1 MPQTQ
6 LLTNFFF
13 FCGPFLFAE
22 NLTFISLLCIHIL
35 FLNTFVYVYLFSL
48 IFLILFLCIRPLS
61 RCTLY
66 ILLFCSIYFAP
77 MQRSIF
83 KNLNFNLIQLNVFII
98 LLVVFTAFLWAAFCY
113 SFSCAIVGITK
124 SFALAYAQKYKIKC
138 ILGSGRVILLCEL
151 YGKYWF
157 CIVLI
162 SHVANVN
169 IQMYREKF
177 CIPLIAN

>member
-1 MPQTQ
+1 MRS
-6 LLTNFFF
+6 FFI
-13 FCGPFLFAE
+13 CGEPDFHITAMHSH
-22 NLTFISLLCIHIL
+22 FISQH
-35 FLNTFVYVYLFSL
+35 FSIRIYIYSHS
-48 IFLILFLCIRPLS
+48 IFFYSHSLHSASISMYC
-61 RCTLY
+61 CTLY

-138 ILGSGRVILLCEL
+138 ILGSGKVILLCEL

-169 IQMYREKF
+169 IQIYREKF
-177 CIPLIAN
+177 CITLIANERLHSHLA

>member
-13 FCGPFLFAE
+13 LRSFFICGEPDFHITAMHSH
-22 NLTFISLLCIHIL
+22 FISQHFYVHI
-35 FLNTFVYVYLFSL
+35 YLFSL